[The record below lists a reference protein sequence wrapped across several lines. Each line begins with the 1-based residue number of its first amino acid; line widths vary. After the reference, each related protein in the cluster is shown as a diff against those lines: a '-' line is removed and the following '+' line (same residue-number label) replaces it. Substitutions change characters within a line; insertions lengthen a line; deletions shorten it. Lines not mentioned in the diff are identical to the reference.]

1 MKIDEYTRTLEA
13 ALNGALNRINGL
25 EYQIQELTSTLRVEE
40 GTNCDLRK
48 QISYAKTILAD
59 EIRTTDD
66 RIEKSYRVLD
76 GTSYFDLMDEEKD
89 SYVNMAYK
97 REEKFLRIAKKE
109 LVDELCHMR
118 EAADRIDN
126 LESLLKNRPTTDN
139 LISDYVEWSNEVE
152 KVLKN
157 E

>member
-1 MKIDEYTRTLEA
+1 M
-13 ALNGALNRINGL
+13 GL
-25 EYQIQELTSTLRVEE
+25 KLMSKNSLSANLRLVAPWTS
-40 GTNCDLRK
+40 
-48 QISYAKTILAD
+48 S
-59 EIRTTDD
+59 
-66 RIEKSYRVLD
+66 
-76 GTSYFDLMDEEKD
+76 
-89 SYVNMAYK
+89 
-97 REEKFLRIAKKE
+97 
-109 LVDELCHMR
+109 HMR